1 MKEYKLLAW
10 PDLPSEFRRVGFRRL
25 LSELSQRHMSEAMLI
40 KRAGVKAADVRAL
53 LQLLAEREV
62 LDVRLATPA
71 ASKWR
76 PALTGWFRRL
86 TA

>member
-10 PDLPSEFRRVGFRRL
+10 PDLPAEFRRVGFRRL
-25 LSELSQRHMSEAMLI
+25 LSDLSQRHMSESMLV
-40 KRAGVKAADVRAL
+40 KRDGVKASEVRAL
-53 LQLLAEREV
+53 LQLLSERGVLEV
-62 LDVRLATPA
+62 RQASR

-76 PALTGWFRRL
+76 PVLTGWLRRL